1 MIIINRIFL
10 CCSTQVMIVIVDLMI
25 PSGRHAIMVWDSDL
39 YCSISIVLTI
49 IEHFLSMAP
58 AEVGR
63 IESFV

>member
-1 MIIINRIFL
+1 
-10 CCSTQVMIVIVDLMI
+10 MIVIVDLMI

-58 AEVGR
+58 VEVGR